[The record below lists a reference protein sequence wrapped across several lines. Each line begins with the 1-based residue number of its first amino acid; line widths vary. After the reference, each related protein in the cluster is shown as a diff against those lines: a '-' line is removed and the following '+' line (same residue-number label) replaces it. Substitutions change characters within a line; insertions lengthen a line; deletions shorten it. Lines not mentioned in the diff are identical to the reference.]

1 MVVADA
7 EGNTKMRNATHMK
20 KLESQGMQSAPPEP
34 SEVPAP
40 PPELPA
46 DLVPRPARAK
56 QPPFWLKDYVPK

>member
-1 MVVADA
+1 
-7 EGNTKMRNATHMK
+7 MK
-20 KLESQGMQSAPPEP
+20 KLVQTTEPDAESRSRGQAESQGMQSAPPEP

-46 DLVPRPARAK
+46 DLVPRPARTK